1 MIQSFKVFR
10 ELYILFGAYP
20 NPHLYL
26 LQHYMNNQFSS
37 LNLQKLSAASH
48 ILFALMA
55 AVILLTYLMQKQLSD
70 RFTSVELSPT
80 KVLVA
85 GKRQADWQGRWYF
98 GQQR

>member
-1 MIQSFKVFR
+1 MTLPYLAPTLFLSGLIAMIQSFKVFR

-55 AVILLTYLMQKQLSD
+55 AVILLTY
-70 RFTSVELSPT
+70 
-80 KVLVA
+80 
-85 GKRQADWQGRWYF
+85 
-98 GQQR
+98 